1 MKETYNFIPH
11 LKSQNIYFHNSLNQ
25 AAIEEYFIFFTHI
38 CAPQVVPKK
47 VKVALGDKFLNTSTD
62 IIFSKILSYRIID
75 YFQLDFEEEKK
86 YLLAYYL
93 TVLEGFY
100 DLMQETTTLFEQL
113 IFPPLEYS
121 LLFEKTYVKE
131 IMQVFQNFLS
141 EERHEELLNNYKLQ
155 QYYCGLIH
163 TILQIETPPVV
174 RIFLYITNDIT
185 AQDLI
190 QTRLEMIYNSKTV
203 VFVSC
208 VTQAD
213 LVVTDSLNF
222 GHDIDTEILSFNTI

>member
-1 MKETYNFIPH
+1 M
-11 LKSQNIYFHNSLNQ
+11 
-25 AAIEEYFIFFTHI
+25 
-38 CAPQVVPKK
+38 
-47 VKVALGDKFLNTSTD
+47 
-62 IIFSKILSYRIID
+62 
-75 YFQLDFEEEKK
+75 
-86 YLLAYYL
+86 
-93 TVLEGFY
+93 
-100 DLMQETTTLFEQL
+100 
-113 IFPPLEYS
+113 
-121 LLFEKTYVKE
+121 
-131 IMQVFQNFLS
+131 
-141 EERHEELLNNYKLQ
+141 
-155 QYYCGLIH
+155 IH

-222 GHDIDTEILSFNTI
+222 EKKTETEIFSFNTILKEDKWSLLLQKINQLILNKMTIPERDYE